1 MGLATDHR
9 PQTLDEIYGNQDT
22 VATIRSLLDRE
33 DPPHSWL
40 MYGPTGAGKTTI
52 GRILARE
59 LGASGDDYREIDTA
73 DFRGIDMVRE
83 LRKQSQFVPLEGSS
97 RVWLLD
103 ECHKLSND
111 AQNALLK
118 ALEDPPDHVYYI
130 LCTTDPQKL
139 LPTIRGRCS
148 QHSVTA
154 LSEREMRKLARDV
167 AKAEGEKL
175 GKEVLQQIV
184 ETSQGLPR
192 DGLQVLDKVLAA
204 DPDSRMTIA
213 QQRADQQAQAIELAR
228 GLLKGTGW
236 KKISNIL
243 NDLKDEDPEAVRRQV
258 LGYFSSVLLG
268 GENDQAAAVMEE
280 FTEPFYNNGFPGL
293 VFACYSAVRGGD

>member
-1 MGLATDHR
+1 
-9 PQTLDEIYGNQDT
+9 
-22 VATIRSLLDRE
+22 
-33 DPPHSWL
+33 
-40 MYGPTGAGKTTI
+40 MYGPTGAGKTTL
-52 GRILARE
+52 GRIVAGE
-59 LGASGDDYREIDTA
+59 LGANGDDYREVDTA
-73 DFRGIDMVRE
+73 DFRGIEMVRE
-83 LRKQSQFVPLEGSS
+83 MRKQSRFAPLEGGS

-139 LPTIRGRCS
+139 LPTIRGRCT
-148 QHSVTA
+148 QHQVA
-154 LSEREMRKLARDV
+154 PLPERAMRKLVRTV
-167 AKAEGEKL
+167 ASAQGEKL
-175 GKEVLQQIV
+175 GKEVIQQVV

-204 DPDSRMTIA
+204 DADTRMEVA

-228 GLLKGTGW
+228 AMLQGAGW
-236 KKISNIL
+236 KKVRNIL
-243 NDLKDEDPEAVRRQV
+243 NDLKDEDPEAIRRQV
-258 LGYFSSVLLG
+258 LGYYSSVLLG
-268 GENDQAAAVMEE
+268 GENDGAAGVMEE

-293 VFACYSAVRGGD
+293 VFACYSAVKGE